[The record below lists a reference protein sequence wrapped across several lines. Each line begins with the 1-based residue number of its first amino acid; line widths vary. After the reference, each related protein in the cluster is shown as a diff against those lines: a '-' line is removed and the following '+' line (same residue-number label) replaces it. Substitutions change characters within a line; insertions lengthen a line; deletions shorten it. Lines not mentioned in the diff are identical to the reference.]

1 MLESP
6 RTPPARDLLILT
18 AMREEANALREVLAA
33 SPAHET
39 RVGGALGVR
48 VQSHRVFGRTLHLAE
63 CGVGPVNAALA
74 VASAAHELSLS
85 GVVLLGVG
93 GAVSP
98 SLRIG
103 DAVVSSRVL
112 QHDSY
117 SSLDFGDVRMAPG
130 DYVLTAEQARTH
142 VAHFGADAEL
152 VALVS
157 REGETHVG
165 TVLSGSEFVG
175 TTARKLAIASL
186 AEDAMLVEMEA
197 AGVAQVASRLKL
209 PFVVVKTVADRLHPD
224 GTIEQDFTTCL
235 DAAAKNAAR
244 VLRRCLEA

>member
-1 MLESP
+1 
-6 RTPPARDLLILT
+6 
-18 AMREEANALREVLAA
+18 MREEAAALRDVLAE
-33 SPAHET
+33 SPERET
-39 RVGGALGVR
+39 VVGGALGVR
-48 VQSHRVFGRTLHLAE
+48 VRSHRVFGHVLHLAE

-74 VASAAHELSLS
+74 VAAAAQELSIG

-103 DAVVSSRVL
+103 DAVVSTRVL

-130 DYVLTAEQARTH
+130 EYVLTAEQARAH
-142 VAHFGADAEL
+142 VAELRADAEL
-152 VALVS
+152 IALVS
-157 REGETHVG
+157 RDGETHSG

-175 TTARKLAIASL
+175 TTARKLAIARL
-186 AEDAMLVEMEA
+186 AVDAMLVDMEA
-197 AGVAQVASRLKL
+197 AGVAQVASRLKI

-224 GTIEQDFTTCL
+224 GSIEQDFQTCL
-235 DAAAKNAAR
+235 NAAAKNAAH
-244 VLRRCLEA
+244 VLRRCLES